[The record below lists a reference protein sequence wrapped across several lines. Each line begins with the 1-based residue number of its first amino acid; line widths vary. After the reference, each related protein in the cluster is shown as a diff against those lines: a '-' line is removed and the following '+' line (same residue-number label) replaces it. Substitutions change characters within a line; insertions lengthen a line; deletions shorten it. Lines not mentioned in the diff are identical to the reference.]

1 MAICG
6 IIINFAIALE
16 CENRR
21 VFENIIP
28 QTQKMDY
35 KDCIIKERLPK
46 HIAVIMDGN
55 GRWAKKRGE
64 ERIMGHR
71 NGVNAVRQICEAC
84 AELGVGYLTLYTFS
98 TENWNRPKEEI
109 DALMSML
116 VTTIAQEE
124 KTLMKNNIKLACIG
138 DLKQISSE
146 TRNALLE
153 CIDRTSGN
161 TGMVL
166 ILALNYSSR
175 WEITEMVKEIAG
187 KAKRGE
193 VNIEDI
199 NQEYISSQLTT
210 AEYPDPD
217 LLIRTSGEYRLSNY
231 LLWQLAYSELYF
243 TPVLW
248 PDFSKQNLY
257 EAIVDYQKRER
268 RFGKTSEQLKEND
281 KSNGVQN

>member
-1 MAICG
+1 MVIYK
-6 IIINFAIALE
+6 IIINFAVALE
-16 CENRR
+16 YANMS
-21 VFENIIP
+21 VFENVMP

-35 KDCIIKERLPK
+35 KDCIIKERLPR

-64 ERIMGHR
+64 KRIVGHK

-84 AELGVGYLTLYTFS
+84 AELGVGFLTLYTFS

-116 VTTIAQEE
+116 VTTIASEE
-124 KTLMKNNIKLACIG
+124 KTLMDNNIKLTCIG
-138 DLKQISSE
+138 DREHIAVE
-146 TRNALLE
+146 TRNALNE
-153 CIDRTSGN
+153 CIDRTSRN

-166 ILALNYSSR
+166 VLALNYSSR
-175 WEITEMVKEIAG
+175 WEITEMVRKVAGQAVRKEI
-187 KAKRGE
+187 
-193 VNIEDI
+193 NIEDI
-199 NQEYISSQLTT
+199 NQSYISSQLTT

-281 KSNGVQN
+281 KTDGEQN

>member
-6 IIINFAIALE
+6 IIINFAVALK
-16 CENRR
+16 CANKS

-28 QTQKMDY
+28 RTQKMDY
-35 KDCIIKERLPK
+35 KDCIIKECLPK

-64 ERIMGHR
+64 ERIVGHK

-124 KTLMKNNIKLACIG
+124 KTLMDNNIKLACIG
-138 DLKQISSE
+138 DLEHISSE
-146 TRNALLE
+146 TRKALLE
-153 CIDRTSGN
+153 CMERTSRN
-161 TGMVL
+161 SGMVL

-175 WEITEMVKEIAG
+175 WEITEMTRKIAE
-187 KAKRGE
+187 KARRGE
-193 VNIEDI
+193 INPESI

-243 TPVLW
+243 TSVLW

-281 KSNGVQN
+281 KSDGGQN